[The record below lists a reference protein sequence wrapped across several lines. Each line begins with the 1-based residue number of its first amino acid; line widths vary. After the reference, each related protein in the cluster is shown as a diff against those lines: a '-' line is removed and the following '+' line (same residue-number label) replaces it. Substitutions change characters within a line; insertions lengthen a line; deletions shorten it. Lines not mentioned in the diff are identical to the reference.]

1 MTVGKFKWFSWMNT
15 LFHFK
20 QKVKGMEY
28 FKTKNAKKIYYQQ
41 PAYCN
46 KMKRGEEKK
55 IIFCQILLEYI
66 SWEVFIDLEIYN

>member
-1 MTVGKFKWFSWMNT
+1 MNT
-15 LFHFK
+15 LLHFK

-46 KMKRGEEKK
+46 KMKRGEEK
-55 IIFCQILLEYI
+55 
-66 SWEVFIDLEIYN
+66 N